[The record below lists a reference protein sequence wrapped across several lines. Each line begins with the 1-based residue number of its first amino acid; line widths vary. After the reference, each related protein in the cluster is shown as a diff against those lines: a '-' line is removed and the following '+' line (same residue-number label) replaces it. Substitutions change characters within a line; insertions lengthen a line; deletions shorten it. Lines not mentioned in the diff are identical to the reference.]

1 MRLNLTASVNSDL
14 NLAAIALLG
23 KNDVNAIQ
31 AWASDDTDDMGNV
44 SLQLQ
49 PGSPENVDGYITQLR
64 SQKFP
69 LHAVTSYGH
78 PLNNPKQMCLSLCVT
93 SSAQSAIP

>member
-49 PGSPENVDGYITQLR
+49 PGSPENVDGTIAVAKISIACSDFLR
-64 SQKFP
+64 SS
-69 LHAVTSYGH
+69 VE
-78 PLNNPKQMCLSLCVT
+78 
-93 SSAQSAIP
+93 

>member
-1 MRLNLTASVNSDL
+1 MRLNITASVNSDL

-23 KNDVNAIQ
+23 KNDVNAVQ

-49 PGSPENVDGYITQLR
+49 PGSPENVDG
-64 SQKFP
+64 
-69 LHAVTSYGH
+69 
-78 PLNNPKQMCLSLCVT
+78 
-93 SSAQSAIP
+93 